1 MTTFGPRKKTKCDK
15 WRNLVTGIND
25 HITIGRLFG
34 HLSHLNEIK
43 IKTKI
48 NDQIWSQEA
57 HILLWEFLFKVI
69 KEWMFDLSYLY

>member
-1 MTTFGPRKKTKCDK
+1 MTTVGPKKKTKCDK
-15 WRNLVTGIND
+15 WPNLVTGIND
-25 HITIGRLFG
+25 HITIGHLFG

-43 IKTKI
+43 IKAKI